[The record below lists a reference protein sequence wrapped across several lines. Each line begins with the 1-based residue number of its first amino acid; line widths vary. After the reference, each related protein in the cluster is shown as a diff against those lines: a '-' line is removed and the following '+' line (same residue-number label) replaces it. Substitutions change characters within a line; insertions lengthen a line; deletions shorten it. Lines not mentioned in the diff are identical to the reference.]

1 MARFFE
7 LDAIDRILRDGAL
20 SLLWLLA
27 VSCSPRDLLLPIS
40 KLLLSASLYYRT
52 LLDHQYEWSWFQ
64 RRKDHL
70 EVPGSRFQI
79 EVPGSLTGLV
89 RPPTYVWPVLPLTVL
104 SPSAAKAFRLARYA
118 SKELTKCRTLCGFER
133 AQIVRD
139 RKRKMVNSEIAD
151 FAMPTNPKFQDCR
164 HRRDFRLDSRK
175 GSRAEQVRVVQGND

>member
-1 MARFFE
+1 MRGRTGFQCHFVARFFE
-7 LDAIDRILRDGAL
+7 PAGIDRSLPDGAL

-70 EVPGSRFQI
+70 EVPRSRFQI

-89 RPPTYVWPVLPLTVL
+89 RPPIYVWPVLPLTIL
-104 SPSAAKAFRLARYA
+104 SPSTVKSVQISPICFKGAHPMSYTLWVRGGPDRDGSKAKN
-118 SKELTKCRTLCGFER
+118 G
-133 AQIVRD
+133 
-139 RKRKMVNSEIAD
+139 
-151 FAMPTNPKFQDCR
+151 
-164 HRRDFRLDSRK
+164 
-175 GSRAEQVRVVQGND
+175 